1 MLATTRANRIQTKF
15 TAADRIAPNATDAE
29 KNDTARDAI
38 GAVLD
43 LVGGTRSTLRYLQDD
58 SDRDYAT
65 TANFSTRAKRWWHN
79 IKTSP
84 GKQRARDNLL
94 NQVRQLRAVWGDS
107 IAGERAARVEL
118 LLAKT
123 NKISGKNTELME
135 ALRTLHQLINAPV
148 LAAQPDEATPP
159 ATPPATPV
167 ETEWLEERSKI
178 CLFWQPVNEVK
189 SIQAPDEV
197 NSLRTRALQMY
208 DTLLAIE
215 KNDGDAP
222 LEIAVNADGE
232 LAVRVRPEEGADLLS
247 AIADGA
253 AQIMSILDGGERAE
267 GTDAAIA
274 VFERFAQA
282 YKNHGDPRAVMASDM
297 IQEHVDAARKS
308 QQPVHNTP
316 ELREA
321 FGLLGLY
328 GKAQA

>member
-29 KNDTARDAI
+29 KNDTARDVI
-38 GAVLD
+38 GAMID
-43 LVGGTRSTLRYLQDD
+43 LVGGTRSTLRYCKHD

-65 TANFSTRAKRWWHN
+65 TAKFSINAKHWWHN

-84 GKQRARDNLL
+84 GKQKARDNLL
-94 NQVRQLRAVWGDS
+94 NQVGHLRAVWGDS
-107 IAGERAARVEL
+107 RAGKQAARVEV

-159 ATPPATPV
+159 ATPV
-167 ETEWLEERSKI
+167 ETQWLEERSKI

-232 LAVRVRPEEGADLLS
+232 LAMRVRPEQGADLLS